1 MSNKETAFANHV
13 LASIKKDLDFLKQ
26 QQYLTPAAYD
36 EIKRNLPNT
45 ITAAPAA
52 AAASPASRAVP
63 SPPSYNNAAPNTLA
77 TAEAL
82 YDFNGPN
89 PQDLSFRQGEIIQV
103 TEYVN
108 NDWWRGTLNGR
119 TGLFPSNYVQKKETP
134 AAATPPPPPPATPPR
149 QNTNQSYGG
158 YPPAPQEKGF
168 NGGSPYSA
176 PGGGYSQPPPAYP
189 APQAASYAT
198 PPPPQA
204 QSYAA
209 PPPQPTPYAAPPVQ
223 PAPSAAPAAAPPPA
237 GHQEEGGSKFS
248 GMLGKVGSNVANAAT
263 WGFGATLG
271 SEAAQ
276 SIF

>member
-1 MSNKETAFANHV
+1 MLPSFIVHDNLAVDDEESRAENVLAFSGLMLQEKQHCNLPGTQRSPGKSVLTFIMVVHLLNSSFLFLLLFQAHSNMSNKETAFANHV

-103 TEYVN
+103 TEY
-108 NDWWRGTLNGR
+108 GML
-119 TGLFPSNYVQKKETP
+119 
-134 AAATPPPPPPATPPR
+134 
-149 QNTNQSYGG
+149 QS
-158 YPPAPQEKGF
+158 ADE
-168 NGGSPYSA
+168 
-176 PGGGYSQPPPAYP
+176 
-189 APQAASYAT
+189 
-198 PPPPQA
+198 
-204 QSYAA
+204 
-209 PPPQPTPYAAPPVQ
+209 
-223 PAPSAAPAAAPPPA
+223 
-237 GHQEEGGSKFS
+237 GSK
-248 GMLGKVGSNVANAAT
+248 N
-263 WGFGATLG
+263 
-271 SEAAQ
+271 E
-276 SIF
+276 

>member
-26 QQYLTPAAYD
+26 QQYLTPAAYED
-36 EIKRNLPNT
+36 IKRNLPNT
-45 ITAAPAA
+45 ITATPA

-63 SPPSYNNAAPNTLA
+63 SPPSYNNAAPNSLA

-176 PGGGYSQPPPAYP
+176 PGGYSQPPPAYP

-198 PPPPQA
+198 PPPQA
-204 QSYAA
+204 QAYAT
-209 PPPQPTPYAAPPVQ
+209 PPPQPSPYAAPPVQ
-223 PAPSAAPAAAPPPA
+223 PAPSAAPAAGAPPPA
-237 GHQEEGGSKFS
+237 HQEEGGSKFS